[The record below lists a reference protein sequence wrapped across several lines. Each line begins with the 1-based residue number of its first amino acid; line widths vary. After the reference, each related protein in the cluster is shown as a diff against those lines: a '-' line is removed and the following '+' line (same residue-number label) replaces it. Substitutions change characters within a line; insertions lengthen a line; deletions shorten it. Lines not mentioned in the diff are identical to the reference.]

1 MREARS
7 NVGGRIAGV
16 IRRIWKGWSRAGAAA
31 VLHRNEYSSSA
42 RGSEVAPSE
51 SSVCEAKWPELLYER
66 LASLGIPQ
74 AEVTADPELAHA
86 LEVRCACCDS
96 KEQCAQELAQGV
108 KSEDWE
114 QYCPNEATL
123 SVLAVTRCH

>member
-51 SSVCEAKWPELLYER
+51 SSVCEAKWPEPGAAELLYKR
-66 LASLGIPQ
+66 LDSLGIAQ
-74 AEVTADPELAHA
+74 AEVAADPDLVRELQ
-86 LEVRCACCDS
+86 VRCACCDS
-96 KEQCAQELAQGV
+96 KEQCA
-108 KSEDWE
+108 
-114 QYCPNEATL
+114 
-123 SVLAVTRCH
+123 